1 MPLNPTEWATGST
14 ARLMRVPWDS
24 SYKDVIWWTP
34 TQRDN
39 YFDAQTTTEWTV
51 SDMQYLRAGEPVTI
65 PIPYDDCWR
74 ANYLVVDNARAPFA
88 SSDPV
93 TLCYFITNVTYQAP
107 NSTLLTLQ
115 LDTWQTFALTMELG
129 TCYVERGHVA
139 VAASDL
145 SPDTLAR
152 TAQRY
157 LLEPEGLD
165 VGNEYVVSRNFYGDL
180 SDVNGMG
187 LGVLVTSTADLEADW
202 GTLSAPN
209 LDTAHSRIVDGLP
222 SGAGLYFFTAEQYT
236 SFMSKVSS
244 APWISKSITLAV
256 GVPAAF
262 VQGDDVSV
270 GGVACKRVTSDDFV
284 NLHNVLTWDTE
295 AGFENIFADMGGL
308 DRFKKFYTFPYMYMQ
323 LDNNTG
329 SPLLLKP
336 ELMSMTPMLQLS
348 AVTVV
353 VPPHLRIGIVP
364 FGYGVA
370 GFDEQANRPNQPYTY
385 ATFAGER
392 TGYIRNGLGL
402 QAAVWFQTFPQF
414 SLVND
419 EYLNYLV
426 STQNTREARYAG
438 AGWTLARSS
447 AASRLSYNQALTNMS
462 NAYAK
467 NQLSNQQFQNSL
479 MGSIG
484 NTALG
489 ALSALAGGNIGG
501 ALGGVASGIINTG
514 VSVANQ
520 DLTNQMFY
528 NDQST
533 AITLA
538 GQNLGLAQW
547 SAQGDYEQTIKSLNA
562 TVQDAALTQPSM
574 SGQVGGDGFNMASG
588 NFGVNLRVMCVG
600 LGRARAIA
608 DYWARYGYATNR
620 YVDVGTSLNLMS
632 RYTYWKCADVYVTSF
647 AGDESSKDVV
657 RGIME
662 RGVTVWRDP
671 REVGHVGLSYANA
684 TDTSV
689 AALY

>member
-24 SYKDVIWWTP
+24 SYKDVIWWSP
-34 TQRDN
+34 SQRDN
-39 YFDAQTTTEWTV
+39 YFDTRTTAEWTV
-51 SDMQYLRAGEPVTI
+51 SDMQYLRAGEPVTV

-74 ANYLVVDNARAPFA
+74 ANYLVVDNAHAPFA
-88 SSDPV
+88 TSDPV

-180 SDVNGMG
+180 SDVNGGG

-270 GGVACKRVTSDDFV
+270 GGVACKRVTSEDAV
-284 NLHNVLTWDTE
+284 NLSNVLTWDTE
-295 AGFENIFADMGGL
+295 AGFANIFSEMGGL
-308 DRFKKFYTFPYMYMQ
+308 NRFKKFYTFPYMYMQ

-336 ELMSMTPMLQLS
+336 ELMSMSPMLQLS

-370 GFDEQANRPNQPYTY
+370 GFDEQAMRPNQSYTY

-426 STQNTREARYAG
+426 STQNTREAQYAG
-438 AGWTLARSS
+438 AGWTLARSN

-462 NAYAK
+462 NAYAI
-467 NQLSNQQFQNSL
+467 NELSNQQFQNSL

-588 NFGVNLRVMCVG
+588 NFGINLRVMTVNV
-600 LGRARAIA
+600 GRARAIA
-608 DYWARYGYATNR
+608 DYWSRYGYATNR

-632 RYTYWKCADVYVTSF
+632 RYTYWKCADVYVTTF
-647 AGDESSKDVV
+647 DGDESSKDVV

-671 REVGHVGLSYANA
+671 REVGHVGLSYGNA

>member
-24 SYKDVIWWTP
+24 SYKDVVWWTP

-39 YFDAQTTTEWTV
+39 YFDAQTTAAWTV
-51 SDMQYLRAGEPVTI
+51 SDMQYLRAGEPVTV

-88 SSDPV
+88 ASDPV

-165 VGNEYVVSRNFYGDL
+165 VGNEYVVSRNIYGDL
-180 SDVNGMG
+180 SDVNGEG

-236 SFMSKVSS
+236 SFMSKVST
-244 APWISKSITLAV
+244 APWISKSMTLAV

-270 GGVACKRVTSDDFV
+270 GGVACKRVTSEDAV
-284 NLHNVLTWDTE
+284 NLAGVLTWDTE
-295 AGFENIFADMGGL
+295 AGFANIFSEMGGL
-308 DRFKKFYTFPYMYMQ
+308 NRFKKFYTFPYMYMQ

-336 ELMSMTPMLQLS
+336 ELMSMSPMLQLS

-370 GFDEQANRPNQPYTY
+370 GFDEQAVRPNQSYTY

-392 TGYIRNGLGL
+392 TGYVRNGLGL

-438 AGWTLARSS
+438 AGWTLARSN

-462 NAYAK
+462 NAYAN

-588 NFGVNLRVMCVG
+588 NFGINLRVMTVG

-632 RYTYWKCADVYVTSF
+632 RYTYWKCADVYVTTF
-647 AGDESSKDVV
+647 DGDESSKDVV

>member
-24 SYKDVIWWTP
+24 SYKDVVWWT
-34 TQRDN
+34 TAQRDN
-39 YFDAQTTTEWTV
+39 YFDAQTSAEWTV
-51 SDMQYLRAGEPVTI
+51 TDMQYLRAGEPVTV

-74 ANYLVVDNARAPFA
+74 ANYLVVNNARAPFA

-93 TLCYFITNVTYQAP
+93 TLCYFVTNVTYQAP

-145 SPDTLAR
+145 SPDTLPR

-180 SDVNGMG
+180 SDVNGEG

-222 SGAGLYFFTAEQYT
+222 SGAGLYFFTAEQYA
-236 SFMSKVSS
+236 SFMSKVSGS
-244 APWISKSITLAV
+244 PWISKSITLAV

-262 VQGDDVSV
+262 VHGIDASV
-270 GGVACKRVTSDDFV
+270 GGVACKRVTSEDAV
-284 NLHNVLTWDTE
+284 NLSNVLSWDTE
-295 AGFENIFADMGGL
+295 AGFVNIFSEMGGL
-308 DRFKKFYTFPYMYMQ
+308 DRFKKFYTYPYMYMQ

-336 ELMSMTPMLQLS
+336 ELMSMAPTLQLS

-370 GFDEQANRPNQPYTY
+370 AFDEQANRPNQSYTY

-392 TGYIRNGLGL
+392 TGYVKNGLGL
-402 QAAVWFQTFPQF
+402 QAAVWFQSFPQF

-426 STQNTREARYAG
+426 STQNTREAQYSG
-438 AGWTLARSS
+438 AGWTLARSN

-462 NAYAK
+462 NAYAN

-489 ALSALAGGNIGG
+489 ALSALAGGNVGG
-501 ALGGVASGIINTG
+501 ALGGVASGILNTG

-528 NDQST
+528 NNQTT

-547 SAQGDYEQTIKSLNA
+547 AAQGDYEQSIKALNA

-588 NFGVNLRVMCVG
+588 NFGINLRVMTVNV
-600 LGRARAIA
+600 GRARAIA

-632 RYTYWKCADVYVTSF
+632 RYTYWKCADVYVTTF
-647 AGDESSKDVV
+647 DGDESSKDVV

>member
-1 MPLNPTEWATGST
+1 MLNPTEWATGST
-14 ARLMRVPWDS
+14 ARLMCVPWDS

-39 YFDAQTTTEWTV
+39 YFDSQSTAEWTV
-51 SDMQYLRAGEPVTI
+51 TDMQYLRAGEPVTV

-74 ANYLVVDNARAPFA
+74 ANYLVVDNAHAPFA
-88 SSDPV
+88 SADPV
-93 TLCYFITNVTYQAP
+93 TLCYFVTNVTYQAP
-107 NSTLLTLQ
+107 NSTLLSLQ

-180 SDVNGMG
+180 SDVNGEG
-187 LGVLVTSTADLEADW
+187 LGVLVTSTADLESDW

-222 SGAGLYFFTAEQYT
+222 SGAGLYFFTSEQYA
-236 SFMSKVSS
+236 SFMSKVSGS
-244 APWISKSITLAV
+244 PWISKSITLAV

-262 VQGDDVSV
+262 VHGVDASV
-270 GGVACKRVTSDDFV
+270 GGVACKRVTSEDSV
-284 NLHNVLTWDTE
+284 NLANVLTWDTE
-295 AGFENIFADMGGL
+295 VGFKNIFSEMGGL

-336 ELMSMTPMLQLS
+336 ELMSMAPTLQLS

-370 GFDEQANRPNQPYTY
+370 AYDEQANRPNQAYTY

-392 TGYIRNGLGL
+392 TGYVRNGLGL
-402 QAAVWFQTFPQF
+402 QTAVWFQSFPQF

-426 STQNTREARYAG
+426 STQNTREAQYAG
-438 AGWTLARSS
+438 AGWTLARSNAS
-447 AASRLSYNQALTNMS
+447 SRLSYNQALTNMS
-462 NAYAK
+462 NAYAN

-489 ALSALAGGNIGG
+489 ALSALSGGNIGG
-501 ALGGVASGIINTG
+501 ALGGVASGILNTG
-514 VSVANQ
+514 ISVANQ
-520 DLTNQMFY
+520 DLNNQMFY
-528 NDQST
+528 NNQQT

-547 SAQGDYEQTIKSLNA
+547 AAQGDYEQAIRSLNA

-588 NFGVNLRVMCVG
+588 NFGVNLRVMTVG
-600 LGRARAIA
+600 IGRARAIA
-608 DYWARYGYATNR
+608 DYWARYGYAVNR
-620 YVDVGTSLNLMS
+620 YVDVGTHLNLMQ

-671 REVGHVGLSYANA
+671 REVGHVGLSYRNA